1 MAWESLAAT
10 AVEGAAGTPRA
21 SPPRGRPG
29 VRRTP
34 GITAAAACPGCAD
47 HSDTR
52 GENDPSPCPGHRV
65 AHTKRAYLV
74 PQARTQTT
82 HTSRVVTIYMA
93 PTTVITR
100 TARPQTAHTCTSRS
114 AHSNGAYMYLTQR
127 AHKWRIHVP
136 HAARTQMAHTC
147 THDRHHEDGKDGKG
161 EKRACIDGVQSSCN
175 SFSAPSKSPAV
186 GDAI

>member
-1 MAWESLAAT
+1 MTVL
-10 AVEGAAGTPRA
+10 
-21 SPPRGRPG
+21 
-29 VRRTP
+29 
-34 GITAAAACPGCAD
+34 CP
-47 HSDTR
+47 HTR
-52 GENDPSPCPGHRV
+52 YPLCP
-65 AHTKRAYLV
+65 KRAYLV

-136 HAARTQMAHTC
+136 HAARIQMAHTC
-147 THDRHHEDGKDGKG
+147 TSR
-161 EKRACIDGVQSSCN
+161 
-175 SFSAPSKSPAV
+175 SAPTNGAYMYLTQRAFKWRIHARPPSRGRQGRQGREKSLHRRRPKLVQFLQRSLQIAGGRGRHLIRRHRHTDVLHGQLHGDV
-186 GDAI
+186 G